1 MTIRDLLIYTGLY
14 RPYVN
19 YKFLPDE
26 NNIEVLNFYP
36 TNLQELWHYR
46 YVMHHFRDLV
56 TPDNTLLI
64 GSVFGPKRKLKLSK
78 SHIKMFYTGEN
89 VKRFPD
95 FLDQCKKFADI
106 AIAFDYADTDQY
118 QRFPIWLEYF
128 FEPDST
134 PASIRKELAE
144 FVTNYCPDNER
155 KFASL
160 VCSHDKGKLRT
171 ILFHAMSTID
181 RVDSGG
187 RYLNNTNALQD
198 EFQDDKARFIGQYK
212 FNICPENTDREGYV
226 TEKVFQAIRSNTIPV
241 YWGGLNNPEPE
252 VLNKD
257 AILFYNGPDSMPG
270 LLKQIEELHR
280 NPKLFSEFLAQPK
293 FQPHAD
299 EYIIHLFDSLHRKMK
314 KVLTK
319 KGGVI
324 VP

>member
-36 TNLQELWHYR
+36 TKLQELWHYR

-56 TPDNTLLI
+56 TPENTLLI

-95 FLDQCKKFADI
+95 YLDQCKKFADI
-106 AIAFDYADTDQY
+106 AIAFDYADTDEY

-144 FVTNYCPDNER
+144 FVTTYCPDNER

-187 RYLNNTNALQD
+187 RYLNNTNALQE
-198 EFQDDKARFIGQYK
+198 EFHDDKARFIGQYK
-212 FNICPENTDREGYV
+212 FNICPENTDRDGYV
-226 TEKVFQAIRSNTIPV
+226 TEKVFQAIRSNTIPI
-241 YWGGLNNPEPE
+241 YWGGLNNPEPQ

-257 AILFYNGPDSMPG
+257 AILFYDGPGSMPG
-270 LLKQIEELHR
+270 LLRQIEELHR

-319 KGGVI
+319 KSGII